1 MFVSGKTVV
10 DCFEN
15 VCITYP
21 FYGRLSE
28 MDFLKR
34 IYDLKKMPS
43 YDSRFENAEDDIW
56 QHTINNDDY
65 EKGWVFEDKRF
76 GLMNGEDQEIL
87 KFLCVVF
94 HPAVR
99 NENGYWKEFLN
110 AVNELLRNDG
120 YELYPESKLSGRDV
134 YGWRT
139 YDPDESILFIPFSMR
154 HEKEIK
160 AKHIT
165 QSLSKK
171 ARTQIYALL
180 ERYNTMIYETDET
193 GWQYNISTSES
204 VFRDI
209 SQFYKPKCFNTNN
222 EYVETDDMEAFILS
236 TSPFCVFDVV
246 EFYEKYNTDN
256 KYAAQMNVLFKL
268 NDIQYKL
275 EQGRIECTIDVSIKN
290 KDVLAISEVG
300 LKDLIL
306 EAQGYYNKGNKQIA
320 VEKLW
325 DAFERLKTYYSPSLN
340 KAQSANKII
349 DNMSGADEQ
358 FKTMYKSEFTALTDI
373 GNRFRIRHHE
383 TTKVDITDDRQYDY
397 FYKRC
402 LSLISVAILYLEGGL
417 VSEI

>member
-1 MFVSGKTVV
+1 M

-139 YDPDESILFIPFSMR
+139 YDLDESILFIPFSMR

-209 SQFYKPKCFNTNN
+209 SQFYKPKCLNTND
-222 EYVETDDMEAFILS
+222 ECVETDDMEAFILN

-256 KYAAQMNVLFKL
+256 KYAAQ
-268 NDIQYKL
+268 I
-275 EQGRIECTIDVSIKN
+275 
-290 KDVLAISEVG
+290 
-300 LKDLIL
+300 
-306 EAQGYYNKGNKQIA
+306 
-320 VEKLW
+320 
-325 DAFERLKTYYSPSLN
+325 
-340 KAQSANKII
+340 
-349 DNMSGADEQ
+349 
-358 FKTMYKSEFTALTDI
+358 
-373 GNRFRIRHHE
+373 
-383 TTKVDITDDRQYDY
+383 
-397 FYKRC
+397 
-402 LSLISVAILYLEGGL
+402 
-417 VSEI
+417 